1 MYIEALLFFCV
12 LAIVFAGFFVAAS
25 KATKRKV

>member
-12 LAIVFAGFFVAAS
+12 LAVVFGVFFMFAS